1 MNLLDVITDINSIK
15 VYLLNIITF
24 SLTLTNLS
32 SEIKVI
38 LLILTGIFTIVKTID
53 VILGWKKKNKK

>member
-38 LLILTGIFTIVKTID
+38 LLILTGVFTIVKTID
-53 VILGWKKKNKK
+53 VILGWKKKDKE

>member
-38 LLILTGIFTIVKTID
+38 LLILTGVFTIVKTID

>member
-38 LLILTGIFTIVKTID
+38 LLIITGIFTIVKTID
-53 VILGWKKKNKK
+53 VILGWKKKDKE

>member
-1 MNLLDVITDINSIK
+1 MNLLDIITDINLIK

-53 VILGWKKKNKK
+53 IILGWKKKNKK

>member
-38 LLILTGIFTIVKTID
+38 LLILTGVFTIVKTID
-53 VILGWKKKNKK
+53 VILGWKKKDKK